1 MSCLVTQKG
10 VVIMKL
16 FGLVAVA
23 AVLLCASSSA
33 ISASPQTPVHGKTAK
48 TATPG
53 LAVIVLGS
61 GGPRAFGRAG
71 SSYVVLLDGT
81 PRILVDA
88 GPGTFVRV
96 GELRLDL
103 SAVDTVLL
111 THLHIDHSSD
121 LPAFF
126 NARGLTSDSAITYKI
141 FGPGASGQ
149 FAKTS
154 DFVNLLI
161 GDHGAFAY
169 QKSFG
174 ADETFDVH
182 DLAVPLDSA
191 QTRIIDDHGLLIE
204 EVATHHDDC
213 PSVAYR
219 ITYKNKVVVFSGD
232 MDASALPNLVKL
244 AKNADLLIF
253 HCAVLDPPA
262 SPSELYALHTPP
274 HKIGQ
279 AAHDSG
285 AKSLLLSHLA
295 PDVLSEKAAVRASVR
310 RSYQGP
316 IAFATDRLK
325 IPVVE

>member
-1 MSCLVTQKG
+1 
-10 VVIMKL
+10 MKL
-16 FGLVAVA
+16 FGIVAVA
-23 AVLLCASSSA
+23 ILSFCFSSSA
-33 ISASPQTPVHGKTAK
+33 QTPVHGKTVKNAPP
-48 TATPG
+48 A
-53 LAVIVLGS
+53 LEVIVLGS

-88 GPGTFVRV
+88 GPGTFVRI

-149 FAKTS
+149 FPKTS
-154 DFVNLLI
+154 EFANLLI

-174 ADETFDVH
+174 ADETFDVR
-182 DLAVPLDSA
+182 DLAIQLDSA
-191 QTRIIDDHGLLIE
+191 QTRIVDDHGLLIE

-213 PSVAYR
+213 PSIAYR
-219 ITYKNKVVVFSGD
+219 ITYKNHVLVFSGD

-262 SPSELYALHTPP
+262 SPSQLYALHTPP
-274 HKIGQ
+274 NRIGQ
-279 AAHDSG
+279 AARDSG

-295 PDVLSEKAAVRASVR
+295 PDVLIQKTAVRASIR

-316 IAFATDRLK
+316 MAFATDRLK

>member
-1 MSCLVTQKG
+1 
-10 VVIMKL
+10 MKL
-16 FGLVAVA
+16 SGIVSIATLLICFSSCAIFG
-23 AVLLCASSSA
+23 SA
-33 ISASPQTPVHGKTAK
+33 QTAVHGKTVK
-48 TATPG
+48 SATP
-53 LAVIVLGS
+53 AIEVIVLGS

-88 GPGTFVRV
+88 GPGAFVRI
-96 GELRLDL
+96 GELQLDL
-103 SAVDTVLL
+103 SQVDTVLL

-161 GDHGAFAY
+161 GNHGAFAY

-182 DLAVPLDSA
+182 DLAIQLDSA
-191 QTRIIDDHGLLIE
+191 QTKIVDDHGLLIE
-204 EVATHHDDC
+204 EIATHHDDC

-219 ITYKNKVVVFSGD
+219 ITYKSRVVVFSGD

-244 AKNADLLIF
+244 AKNTDLLIF

-262 SPSELYALHTPP
+262 SPSQLYALHTPP
-274 HKIGQ
+274 NKIGE
-279 AAHDSG
+279 AARDSG

-295 PDVLSEKAAVRASVR
+295 PDVLSQKAAVRASVR

-316 IAFATDRLK
+316 VSFATDRLK
-325 IPVVE
+325 VPVVE